1 MSQRHDMDDRI
12 AAEAWKNLQFKKE
25 LLENLRV
32 ALAKHL
38 KMNIPDH
45 VEISVVEETPKH
57 IYFIL
62 PANPAETGS
71 ELTWKR

>member
-45 VEISVVEETPKH
+45 VEIRLLKKRQSTFISFCLQTLPK
-57 IYFIL
+57 
-62 PANPAETGS
+62 PEAS
-71 ELTWKR
+71 